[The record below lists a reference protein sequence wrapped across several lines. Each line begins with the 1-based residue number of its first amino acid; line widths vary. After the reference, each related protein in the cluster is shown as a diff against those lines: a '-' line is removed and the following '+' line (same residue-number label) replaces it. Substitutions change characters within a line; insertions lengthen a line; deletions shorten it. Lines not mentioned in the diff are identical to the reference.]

1 MDWRGS
7 TYWDRPRAS
16 TKSPSHAYAPT
27 HALLRVVVEV
37 KFCTRSFP
45 FQILSPFQTLIVIFA
60 HLIAAAVVGFV
71 EQFITVIEGDLQAVL
86 EVAILSGS
94 LQRDLVLNLTLNDGS
109 AFRTYN
115 YVVLLLHN
123 ESAANL
129 RDIVLGFQNNVQ

>member
-1 MDWRGS
+1 MRLS
-7 TYWDRPRAS
+7 FAHAHS
-16 TKSPSHAYAPT
+16 HSKSYHHSKPN
-27 HALLRVVVEV
+27 RD
-37 KFCTRSFP
+37 
-45 FQILSPFQTLIVIFA
+45 FA

>member
-1 MDWRGS
+1 M
-7 TYWDRPRAS
+7 
-16 TKSPSHAYAPT
+16 H
-27 HALLRVVVEV
+27 
-37 KFCTRSFP
+37 
-45 FQILSPFQTLIVIFA
+45 TLIPILNLISIPNLNYSY
-60 HLIAAAVVGFV
+60 LIAAAVVGFV

-109 AFRTYN
+109 AIRMYN
-115 YVVLLLHN
+115 YVVLLLRN